1 MDNGGTRPGFSPPGG
16 EEFAL
21 PQNLDAE
28 ISVLGASM
36 LTPNVIPSVS
46 EIIRPHHFFRPAH
59 QQIFEVI
66 EDLFSRGE
74 PVDPITVSEELA
86 NRASLEAV
94 GGRAYIHSLV
104 TAVPA
109 ATNARHYAEIVR
121 ENYYLR
127 SLIRVGGEITEM
139 GYRREHSP
147 RELLD
152 RAEQMVFEISQT
164 RMVGEFSPISDLIS
178 ESFAE
183 LERTMTEGHHTLGCQ
198 TGFRDLDAIIGG
210 FQPSNLIILA
220 ARPSMGKTAFAL
232 NVARNVAVD
241 QNKGVAIFSLE
252 MSKMEVVN
260 RLMCA
265 EARVDSWRV
274 RRGMLQPAEWGRLA
288 AACTPLHTAPIFID
302 DSASL
307 NLMEIRA
314 KSRRLKAKERNL
326 GLIIVDYLQLMMGD
340 TAAENRQQEIA
351 RISRGL
357 KILARE
363 LEVPV
368 MALSQLSRQVE
379 QRAGNRPM
387 LSDLRESGAIEQ
399 DADLV
404 LFIYRDE
411 VYNRESPDKGTA
423 EIIVGK
429 QRNGP
434 IGECKLAFAQ
444 NYTRFADLASKRLT
458 A

>member
-1 MDNGGTRPGFSPPGG
+1 MAAGNGGPGSGPGD
-16 EEFAL
+16 EYSL
-21 PQNLDAE
+21 PQNVDAE
-28 ISVLGASM
+28 LSVLGASM
-36 LTPNVIPSVS
+36 LTPNVIPAVS
-46 EIIRPHHFFRPAH
+46 EIMRPHYFYRQAH
-59 QQIFEVI
+59 QRIFEAI

-86 NRASLEAV
+86 NRASLETV

-109 ATNARHYAEIVR
+109 ATNARYYAEIVR
-121 ENYYLR
+121 ENYFLR
-127 SLIRVGGEITEM
+127 SLIKVGGEITEM
-139 GYRREHSP
+139 GYRREQP
-147 RELLD
+147 PLDLID

-164 RMVGEFSPISDLIS
+164 RVSGEFEPIGELIS
-178 ESFAE
+178 ESFSE
-183 LERTMTEGHHTLGCQ
+183 LERTMSEGHHTVGAQ
-198 TGFRDLDAIIGG
+198 TGFRDVDGLISG
-210 FQPSNLIILA
+210 FQPSNLVILA

-260 RLMCA
+260 RMMCS

-274 RRGMLQPAEWGRLA
+274 RRGMLQPAEWSRLA

-314 KSRRLKAKERNL
+314 KARRLRAKEKNL

-340 TAAENRQQEIA
+340 TGVENRQQEIS

-368 MALSQLSRQVE
+368 LALSQLSRQVE
-379 QRAGNRPM
+379 QRAGNKPV

-399 DADLV
+399 DADV
-404 LFIYRDE
+404 VMFIYRDE
-411 VYNRESPDKGTA
+411 VYNRDSPDKGTA

-434 IGECKLAFAQ
+434 IGECKMAFIQ
-444 NYTRFADLASKRLT
+444 TYTRFADLADKRLT
-458 A
+458 P